1 VNPTIQYMAMDG
13 ERLTFD
19 VPKGINRSLVVSA
32 IKKMH
37 QGQNPDLAVRGL
49 TRPEVALLL
58 NIVESL
64 QKHSIPEAV

>member
-1 VNPTIQYMAMDG
+1 
-13 ERLTFD
+13 
-19 VPKGINRSLVVSA
+19 
-32 IKKMH
+32 MH
-37 QGQNPDLAVRGL
+37 QGKNPDLAVRGL